1 MKSIQIVDKFR
12 VRSGIFKGRGAP
24 LRSGV
29 TTGEVKTFLKQIQ
42 RRNFILRKG
51 GERTSYTLPL
61 DLSLKLF
68 ICHRMC

>member
-51 GERTSYTLPL
+51 GSAPPTPSPW
-61 DLSLKLF
+61 
-68 ICHRMC
+68 ICP